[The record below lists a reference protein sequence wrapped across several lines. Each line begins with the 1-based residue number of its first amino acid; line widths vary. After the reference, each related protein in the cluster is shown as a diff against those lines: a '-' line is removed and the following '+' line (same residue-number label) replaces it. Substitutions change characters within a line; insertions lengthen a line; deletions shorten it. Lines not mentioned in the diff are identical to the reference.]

1 MPAEKRVHY
10 RTSSPYLHEQ
20 GRFCS
25 YPQNVVSVN
34 QAPAEAFEQWADSGC
49 QNRQADPFEG
59 LIMLARFG
67 FSVPDARIAL
77 EKGHAWP

>member
-1 MPAEKRVHY
+1 MNLPAILFALV
-10 RTSSPYLHEQ
+10 
-20 GRFCS
+20 
-25 YPQNVVSVN
+25 
-34 QAPAEAFEQWADSGC
+34 AEQWADSGC